1 MWQVVDKYL
10 LKEWMKHLLKLFT
23 ATKDDDYKEYVSMT
37 EYIIML
43 NSKGIIYGIISKQY
57 C

>member
-1 MWQVVDKYL
+1 
-10 LKEWMKHLLKLFT
+10 MKHLLKLFT

-43 NSKGIIYGIISKQY
+43 NSKGIIYGIISK
-57 C
+57 